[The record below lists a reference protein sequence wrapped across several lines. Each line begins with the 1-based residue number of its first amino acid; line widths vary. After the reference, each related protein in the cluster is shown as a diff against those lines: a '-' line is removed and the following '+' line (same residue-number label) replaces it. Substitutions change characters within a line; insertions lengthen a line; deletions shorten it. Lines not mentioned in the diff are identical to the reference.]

1 VRGRLT
7 IDKGCSVY
15 RGDKGKDGKGL
26 PEGGYSAEIPGRFKK
41 RVREE
46 QPERDGR

>member
-1 VRGRLT
+1 VLRFT

-15 RGDKGKDGKGL
+15 RGNEGKAEKGL

-46 QPERDGR
+46 HPERDGR